1 MKIING
7 RKISNKILFDLEK
20 EIKEKKTK
28 PCLAIILIG
37 NDPASQIYVRL
48 KEKTAQ
54 KIGIKIK
61 KYFLSD
67 QTLEKEILDIIKSL
81 NKDNQVNGILVQ
93 FPLPKH
99 ISSEKIIQAI
109 NPEKDVDGFLSV
121 SKFDPPFIMAIWQAI
136 KETKEDLKDKKT
148 IALVNSD
155 IFGRALVSFFKKKR
169 VKVEYVILRA
179 KPEESLTDSSLALRM
194 TKDADIL
201 ITAIGHSHFINGS
214 MIKKG
219 AILIDGG
226 ISKKN
231 GKIVGDIDIE
241 SVKEKAKWITST
253 PGGLGP
259 ITIALLLK
267 NVVLVS
273 K

>member
-1 MKIING
+1 MKTING
-7 RKISNKILFDLEK
+7 RKIANRILTDLEK
-20 EIKEKKTK
+20 KIKEKTK

-37 NDPASQIYVRL
+37 HDPASEIYVRL

-61 KYFLSD
+61 KYLLLD
-67 QTLEKEILDIIKSL
+67 KILEKEILDIIESL
-81 NKDNQVNGILVQ
+81 NRDNQVNGILVQ
-93 FPLPKH
+93 FPLPRH
-99 ISSEKIIQAI
+99 ISSEKIVQAI
-109 NPEKDVDGFLSV
+109 NPEKDVDGFLLE
-121 SKFDPPFIMAIWQAI
+121 SKFDSPFIMAIWQAI
-136 KETKEDLKDKKT
+136 KETKEDLKKKKT

-155 IFGRALVSFFKKKR
+155 IFGKTLTDFLKTKNL
-169 VKVEYVILRA
+169 KVEYILY
-179 KPEESLTDSSLALRM
+179 KSKELEKK
-194 TKDADIL
+194 TKQADIL
-201 ITAIGHSHFINGS
+201 ITAIGQPHFIKIS

-231 GKIVGDIDIE
+231 GKIVGDVDIE
-241 SVKEKAKWITST
+241 SVREKAKWITST

>member
-7 RKISNKILFDLEK
+7 RKIANKILIDLEEK
-20 EIKEKKTK
+20 IKEKQTK

-37 NDPASQIYVRL
+37 HDPASKIYVSL

-54 KIGIKIK
+54 KIGIEIK
-61 KYFLSD
+61 KYLLSD
-67 QTLEKEILDIIKSL
+67 KTLEKEILDIIELL

-109 NPEKDVDGFLSV
+109 DLEKDVDGFLSA
-121 SKFDPPFIMAIWQAI
+121 SRFDPPFIMAIYQAI
-136 KETKEDLKDKKT
+136 KETKEDLKNKKI

-155 IFGRALVSFFKKKR
+155 VFGKTLTNFLKTKNLKT
-169 VKVEYVILRA
+169 EYVLS
-179 KPEESLTDSSLALRM
+179 KSKELEEE
-194 TKDADIL
+194 TKQADIL
-201 ITAIGHSHFINGS
+201 ITAIGQPHFIKTS

-231 GKIVGDIDIE
+231 GKIVGDVDIE
-241 SVKEKAKWITST
+241 SVKEKVKWITST

-267 NVVLVS
+267 NVVLIS

>member
-7 RKISNKILFDLEK
+7 RKIANKILTDLEEK
-20 EIKEKKTK
+20 IKEKQTK

-37 NDPASQIYVRL
+37 HDPASEIYVRL

-54 KIGIKIK
+54 KIGIEIK
-61 KYFLSD
+61 KYLLPDKTS
-67 QTLEKEILDIIKSL
+67 EKEILDIIELL

-109 NPEKDVDGFLSV
+109 NLEKDVDGFLSE
-121 SKFDPPFIMAIWQAI
+121 SKFDSPFIMAIYQAI
-136 KETKEDLKDKKT
+136 KETKEDLKNKKT

-155 IFGRALVSFFKKKR
+155 VFGKTLTEFLKTKNLEA
-169 VKVEYVILRA
+169 EYVLSKSEGI
-179 KPEESLTDSSLALRM
+179 EEE
-194 TKDADIL
+194 TKQTDIL
-201 ITAIGHSHFINGS
+201 ITAIGQSHFIKAS

-231 GKIVGDIDIE
+231 GKIVGDVDME

>member
-7 RKISNKILFDLEK
+7 RKIADKILFNLK
-20 EIKEKKTK
+20 KKIKEKKTK

-37 NDPASQIYVRL
+37 HDPASEIYVSL

-54 KIGIKIK
+54 KIGIEIK
-61 KYFLSD
+61 KYLLSD
-67 QTLEKEILDIIKSL
+67 QTSENEILDIIGLL

-93 FPLPKH
+93 FLLPKH

-109 NPEKDVDGFLSV
+109 NLEKDVDGFLSE
-121 SKFDPPFIMAIWQAI
+121 SKFDPPFIMAMWQAI

-155 IFGRALVSFFKKKR
+155 IFGKTLTEFLKTKNL
-169 VKVEYVILRA
+169 KVEYVLSKSKTI
-179 KPEESLTDSSLALRM
+179 EEETEQ
-194 TKDADIL
+194 ADIL
-201 ITAIGHSHFINGS
+201 ITAIGQPHFIKNS

-231 GKIVGDIDIE
+231 GKIVGDVDIE
-241 SVKEKAKWITST
+241 SIKKKAKWITST